1 MRHRLRTQLN
11 ASPTRRRVPR
21 GAFAVHLSLLLVL
34 VGLLLAACGGD
45 GDRRATPPESATLA
59 AGTLPQ
65 LNTGRDIT
73 AVDGRFTLRIPVGWV
88 TTNDPVAELAFRE
101 ESALS
106 IRRFNVTREELGSI
120 GEPLAYA
127 EAARERIRS
136 QLADVLTL
144 SLDVVK
150 AGERP
155 GARWVYT
162 ARIDNETFLF
172 YQFFL
177 IDAGEGFVFT
187 GVAPSTSSVEETR
200 RYYDAIV
207 GSFAFGRG

>member
-1 MRHRLRTQLN
+1 M
-11 ASPTRRRVPR
+11 PR
-21 GAFAVHLSLLLVL
+21 GVFTVHAALVIVL
-34 VGLLLAACGGD
+34 VGLLLGGCGG
-45 GDRRATPPESATLA
+45 GDTRATPPESATVA
-59 AGTLPQ
+59 AGTLPR
-65 LNTGRDIT
+65 LDTGRDIT
-73 AVDGRFTLRIPVGWV
+73 AIDGRFTLRIPIGWV
-88 TTNDPVAELAFRE
+88 PANDPVAELAFRE

-106 IRRFNVTREELGSI
+106 IRRFNIAREQLGSI

-150 AGERP
+150 VGDRS

-162 ARIDNETFLF
+162 ARVEQETFLF

-187 GVAPSTSSVEETR
+187 GVAPSTNSVEETR
-200 RYYDAIV
+200 RYYDVIV